1 MDIDSLKPNS
11 HRSKEETSAERK
23 VEKIASGKVKKKSE
37 MSKLAGVFIS
47 EDVKNV
53 KSYVL
58 LDVLVPAI
66 KKAISDIVT
75 NGIDMILY
83 GSAGRSKKRSG
94 GERISYGSFY
104 DRGRDSDYRAA
115 ATSRPRFDVD
125 EIVYDTRGE
134 AEAVLS
140 GMEEMIDHYKL
151 VTIADMYDM
160 SELPAPYTSNRYGWT
175 SLTTASVERGRDGYI
190 IKLPKA
196 KPID

>member
-1 MDIDSLKPNS
+1 MDNLKPNS
-11 HRSKEETSAERK
+11 HKSKAEPTEERK

-37 MSKLAGVFIS
+37 VSKLAGVFIS
-47 EDVKNV
+47 EDIKNV

-75 NGIDMILY
+75 NGIDMVLY
-83 GSAGRSKKRSG
+83 GSNGRSKKRSSG
-94 GERISYGSFY
+94 DRISYGAYY
-104 DRGRDSDYRAA
+104 DKGRDGDWRAA
-115 ATSRPRFDVD
+115 ASSRPRFDVD

-160 SELPAPYTSNRYGWT
+160 SELTAPYTSNRYGWT
-175 SLTTASVERGRDGYI
+175 NLTTAEVVRGRDGYI